1 MRTDEVAARKGSI
14 RAHRLAAA
22 TDPATLREDPPA
34 GKSGEE
40 ALPARKDYDV
50 VVVGGGPA
58 GLAAASF
65 CGRKLLRTAVFEG
78 DSWGGILTRWC
89 PDKRIDNYPGV
100 RTGILAQ
107 ELAHYLIDDA
117 RRAEVDLVGGRV
129 DEITP
134 DREVISGNTVV
145 RGKMVILASGS
156 TAAEAGILREK
167 EFADRNAGV
176 HYVVRD
182 PRVFRGMR
190 VVIVGGGETALSH
203 VQRLCGAAS
212 RITLVHRQRTLRTP
226 AGALPE
232 EFGPERGAEV
242 LLDSSVE
249 EFLGADV
256 VEGVRVRNLRS
267 GDVRNLPADAVIMA
281 VGRKPNSA
289 VFRDLNLAVDESGQ
303 VAADLWQRTNI
314 PGILAVGDVSS
325 HIKMIITA
333 VAQAAT
339 AAHQAYLEIRT
350 PYWK

>member
-1 MRTDEVAARKGSI
+1 MRTEDVAARKGST
-14 RAHRLAAA
+14 RTQGLAVAAA
-22 TDPATLREDPPA
+22 PPREDAQA
-34 GKSGEE
+34 GKTDRET
-40 ALPARKDYDV
+40 LPARKDYDV

-89 PDKRIDNYPGV
+89 PDKRIDNYPGL

-107 ELAHYLIDDA
+107 ELAHHLIDDA
-117 RRAEVDLVGGRV
+117 RRAEVDLIGGRV
-129 DEITP
+129 EEITR
-134 DREVISGNTVV
+134 DREVISGNSVV

-156 TAAEAGILREK
+156 TASEAGILRER
-167 EFADRNAGV
+167 EFADRSAGV

-182 PRVFRGMR
+182 PIAFRGMR

-203 VQRLCGAAS
+203 VQRLCRVAS
-212 RITLVHRQRTLRTP
+212 RVTLVHRQGVLRVP
-226 AGALPE
+226 ACGLPE
-232 EFGPERGAEV
+232 EFGPGGGAEI
-242 LLDSSVE
+242 LLHSSVE
-249 EFLGADV
+249 EFLGADF
-256 VEGVRVRNLRS
+256 VEGIRVRNLSS
-267 GDVRNLPADAVIMA
+267 GEVRDLAADAVIMA

-289 VFRDLNLAVDESGQ
+289 LFRDLDLSMDERGQ
-303 VAADLWQRTNI
+303 VAADLWQRTSV

-350 PYWK
+350 PYWR

>member
-1 MRTDEVAARKGSI
+1 MRT
-14 RAHRLAAA
+14 HRLAAV
-22 TDPATLREDPPA
+22 TEPAPPREDPPA
-34 GKSGEE
+34 GKAGEE
-40 ALPARKDYDV
+40 ALPAPKDYDV

-89 PDKRIDNYPGV
+89 PDKRIDNYPGL
-100 RTGILAQ
+100 RAGILAQ

-117 RRAEVDLVGGRV
+117 RRAEVDLIGGRV
-129 DEITP
+129 EEITP
-134 DREVISGNTVV
+134 DREVISGGTVV
-145 RGKMVILASGS
+145 RGKTVILASGS
-156 TAAEAGILREK
+156 TASEAGILREK

-182 PRVFRGMR
+182 PSAFRGMR

-203 VQRLCGAAS
+203 VQRLCRVAT
-212 RITLVHRQRTLRTP
+212 RITLVHRQGMLRT
-226 AGALPE
+226 AACGLPE
-232 EFGPERGAEV
+232 EFGPEGGAV
-242 LLDSSVE
+242 LLLHSSVE

-256 VEGVRVRNLRS
+256 VEGVRVRHALS
-267 GDVRNLPADAVIMA
+267 GEVRDLPADAVIMA

-289 VFRDLNLAVDESGQ
+289 VFRDLDLAMGESGQ